1 VSVKEDLW
9 YATIYKKINKS
20 FRPVPGHPHMVTF
33 LLFIYSFIYF
43 TIDPQGHSQC
53 STVFSSLFSIFRMQ
67 ILIYNTTSSLRFGI
81 NMFTLLLSVPIQQ
94 ITMAF
99 PSEYFWKMPQ
109 EEALALKRTGGYN
122 STE

>member
-1 VSVKEDLW
+1 
-9 YATIYKKINKS
+9 
-20 FRPVPGHPHMVTF
+20 
-33 LLFIYSFIYF
+33 
-43 TIDPQGHSQC
+43 
-53 STVFSSLFSIFRMQ
+53 
-67 ILIYNTTSSLRFGI
+67 
-81 NMFTLLLSVPIQQ
+81 MFTLLLSVPIQQ